1 MINFPVNFQT
11 EETKIM
17 YSKHRIIFQIEMSQA
32 LVNGSS
38 FKPIWTTYNAHFTEF
53 ELWFRFI
60 FLLMAFGSAVALCQ
74 SLRKYS
80 IEVIKNT
87 FNILH

>member
-1 MINFPVNFQT
+1 ML
-11 EETKIM
+11 
-17 YSKHRIIFQIEMSQA
+17 SLFQIEMSQA

-38 FKPIWTTYNAHFTEF
+38 FKPIWTTYNTRFTEF
-53 ELWFRFI
+53 ELWFRFM

-80 IEVIKNT
+80 IEVLYTIFGVSHAHYRN
-87 FNILH
+87 FENLPSLVLRFLI